1 LRHASIFARE
11 TRAVFIECRNDQSR
25 ELPFEP
31 RGLLR
36 TAL

>member
-1 LRHASIFARE
+1 
-11 TRAVFIECRNDQSR
+11 VFIECRNDQSR

-36 TAL
+36 TTL